1 MIESIPFLEQ
11 NSVLDKLKLLN
22 PTVERKVR
30 EEIKKVL
37 DGQVDRVRLNLGSD
51 SIRRLNEWIQQND
64 LPLEVIRT
72 GFKYPNGTE
81 DIIVRR
87 TGKGKIPTESKES
100 TIESINSLVGSLS
113 TTQNVRETVR
123 SALLK
128 LVLGRDDS
136 VTLNLN
142 ESNASKIQEWAK
154 KNGYNTAIVRRYSNG
169 TVDLLISTGEI
180 QTSKHAAS
188 KNKIPKSSF
197 ELPRVLSSNWDNIY
211 AGGLRWA
218 YTYLSLYHSD
228 NDSLLKFY
236 NGLSENDQI
245 KFLAYLLGRFYSN
258 YPKLASQ
265 SPELWNEN
273 VREQFRKYISN
284 LDMDVIIEQFNTHL
298 TRARKQAN
306 MVVEQIQQ
314 NFRARGANLEALIG
328 EKGMRELQESL
339 EYMFFEFKFKDDDVE
354 RLAQGISYSN
364 FSYVYDKLIELRGKG
379 YRHSPKKNISDQ
391 ELARIALSVIIT
403 DKFFGV
409 DYRLLLAIIGQETNF
424 DESAYGR
431 SGVGLTQQTRMGWIQ
446 YSIKLPT
453 YYENYLK
460 RVKGIDVD
468 YNVPMIHRLYL
479 ADFNTPNIDEGHTLL
494 QVLAGALTIIGK
506 ATEQGIS
513 NVSNMKGRS
522 KELHIL
528 GVAYNG
534 HPDLDLRHNYGRG
547 IRSSKFWEL

>member
-30 EEIKKVL
+30 EEIGKVL

-64 LPLEVIRT
+64 LPLEIIRT
-72 GFKYPNGTE
+72 GFKYSNGTE

-87 TGKGKIPTESKES
+87 TGKGKIATESKES
-100 TIESINSLVGSLS
+100 TLESINSLVGSLS
-113 TTQNVRETVR
+113 TTQNVRESVR
-123 SALLK
+123 SSLLK

-136 VTLNLN
+136 VTFNLN
-142 ESNASKIQEWAK
+142 QSNANKIQEWAK

-169 TVDLLISTGEI
+169 TVDLVVSTKEI
-180 QTSKHAAS
+180 QTSKQTAS
-188 KNKIPKSSF
+188 NNNVTKSLF
-197 ELPRVLSSNWDNIY
+197 ELPKVLSSNWDNVY

-218 YTYLSLYHSD
+218 YTYLALYHS
-228 NDSLLKFY
+228 NNNSLLKFY
-236 NGLSENDQI
+236 NELSENDQI

-258 YPKLASQ
+258 YPQLASQ
-265 SPELWNEN
+265 SPELWYLN

-284 LDMDVIIEQFNTHL
+284 LDMNLIMQQFNSHL
-298 TRARKQAN
+298 TRAKRQAD
-306 MVVEQIQQ
+306 MVIEQIQQ

-328 EKGMRELQESL
+328 EKGMRELRESL
-339 EYMFFEFKFKDDDVE
+339 EYIFFEFKFKDDDVG
-354 RLAQGISYSN
+354 RFAQGISYSN
-364 FSYVYDKLIELRGKG
+364 FSYVYNKLIELRGKG
-379 YRHSPKKNISDQ
+379 YRHSPKNNISDQ
-391 ELARIALSVIIT
+391 ELARIALSTIIT

-424 DESAYGR
+424 DESSYGR

-446 YSIKLPT
+446 YSIKLPK

-460 RVKGIDVD
+460 RVKGIDVG

-479 ADFNTPNIDEGHTLL
+479 ADFSTTKIDEGHTLL
-494 QVLAGALTIIGK
+494 QVVTGALTIIGK
-506 ATEQGIS
+506 ATEQGIL

-522 KELHIL
+522 EELYRL

-534 HPDLDLRHNYGRG
+534 HPAHRHNYG
-547 IRSSKFWEL
+547 IRIRNSIFWTL